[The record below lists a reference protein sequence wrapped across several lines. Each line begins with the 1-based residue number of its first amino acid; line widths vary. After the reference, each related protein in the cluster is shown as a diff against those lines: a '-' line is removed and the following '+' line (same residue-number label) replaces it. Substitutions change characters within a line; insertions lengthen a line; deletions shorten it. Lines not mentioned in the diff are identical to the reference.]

1 MPVSSASMRRRLA
14 VLLTLGIATS
24 AGPISAQH
32 KLGPQQTSFKA
43 PTIAAASDEAER
55 AIKRFTYPNGWKAEL
70 WAAEPDVAHGVA
82 FDVAD
87 DGRVFVAESFR
98 AWRGV
103 PDIRGI
109 MDWLDEDLAC
119 KSVDDRLMMMQ
130 RHLKPDQMAGY
141 YTNTERVRLL
151 RDTKGAGKATIS
163 TVFAENF
170 ATPLDGVA
178 AGVLARGRDVFFANI
193 PNVWRLRDADGD
205 GVADERRSISYGH
218 GIRVG
223 FLGHDLHG
231 LTFGPDGRLYFSI
244 GDRASMIQTEG
255 RTVGTPDSG
264 AVFRCEPDGSNLEM
278 VYQGLRNPQ
287 DLVFDTW
294 GNLFTGDNN
303 SDGGDQARW
312 TWLVEGGDSGWRIGW
327 QFLEGRSAPNPRG
340 PWNSEKMW
348 HPQNDAQP
356 AYLTPPIKNISAGP
370 SGVSH
375 YEGSGSGPE
384 WNDTFTLCDFRG
396 SSSGSGLWKF
406 KHKAKGAGF
415 EIVDDQKFIWSV
427 NATDGHWG
435 PDGAFWLLDWFDG
448 WEPVGKGRIY
458 RFSDPR
464 HSQSELVRETRAHLA
479 AGFSQRSNGEL
490 AKGLGHPNYRVRLGS
505 QFELAARQDDKSLLK
520 AALSGK
526 TLQARIHG
534 LQGVGQVARAQRN
547 TRVPGAKVD
556 SLERLIP
563 LLADPAAEI
572 RAVAAT
578 VLGDARYGRSY
589 EALIRLTRDS
599 DAHTRALATIALGKL
614 GRRESI
620 PAVFEL
626 LAQNA
631 DKDPY
636 LRHAGV
642 MALLGANDID
652 ALINNARHPNE
663 SVRMGVLLA
672 LRRLERNEIV
682 AFLADASP
690 RVLTEAARAINDQP
704 IPGAMEALARLIERP
719 GLSEAPLMRRVLNAN
734 YRFGTEGT
742 AKALASYAARE
753 DAPAAL
759 RAEAVDALAQW
770 PANSGRDR
778 ITGLWRPT
786 AFARSEKIPGEALK
800 PVAGALLASAPVP
813 VRAAA
818 ARAAGVLKISEASPA
833 LAALVI
839 QGAADG
845 PTRSDALRA
854 LSQLQTPDYAA
865 ALNAAREDKDEK
877 VRSLATQLAVEVP
890 PVAARTAGAGAT
902 GSGGGSIAPLEK
914 ALAGGSLTEKQ
925 SALATLATVKGP
937 EADMLLKH
945 WMDGVLAG
953 TVAPEL
959 ELDVIEAA
967 GQRDSLKAQIAQYKS
982 RLDAKD
988 PSAAWKACLVGGN
1001 AEAGKKVF
1009 VERAEVSCVRCHKV
1023 QGEGGEVGPELTGLG
1038 KKNGRAYLLTSI
1050 LYPNAAIA
1058 AGFENVLVNLKGGQS
1073 YAGIIKS
1080 ESATE
1085 LVLNSAEDGLVTVKK
1100 SEITSR
1106 EKGLSGMPEGFGDLL
1121 SKQDLRNLIEYLATA
1136 E

>member
-1 MPVSSASMRRRLA
+1 MPVTPALLRRRLA
-14 VLLTLGIATS
+14 AAIALGAAASTAT
-24 AGPISAQH
+24 ALAQH

-43 PTIAAASDEAER
+43 PTIAAASDEGER
-55 AIKRFTYPNGWKAEL
+55 AIKRFTYPQGWKAEL

-82 FDVAD
+82 LDVAD

-151 RDTKGAGKATIS
+151 RDPKGTGKATVS

-244 GDRASMIQTEG
+244 GDRASMVQSEG

-264 AVFRCEPDGSNLEM
+264 AVFRCEPDGSGLEM

-287 DLVFDTW
+287 DMVFDAW

-375 YEGSGSGPE
+375 YEGTGSGPE
-384 WNDTFTLCDFRG
+384 WNNTFTLCDFRG

-406 KHKAKGAGF
+406 KHQAKGAGF

-458 RFSDPR
+458 RFTDPR
-464 HSQSELVRETRAHLA
+464 HSASDLVRETKTLLA
-479 AGFSQRSNGEL
+479 AGFSQRSNGDL
-490 AKGLGHPNYRVRLGS
+490 AKGLAHPNYRVRLGS
-505 QFELAARQDDKSLLK
+505 QFELAARGDDKALLK

-526 TLQARIHG
+526 TLHARLHG
-534 LQGVGQVARAQRN
+534 IQGVGQVARSQRN
-547 TRVPGAKVD
+547 TRAAGAKVE

-563 LLADPAAEI
+563 LVGDPEPKV

-578 VLGDARYGRSY
+578 VLGDARYDRAY
-589 EALIRLTRDS
+589 EALVRLTRDA
-599 DAHTRALATIALGKL
+599 DAHTRALGTIALGKL

-626 LAQNA
+626 LAANA
-631 DKDPY
+631 DQDPY

-652 ALINNARHPNE
+652 ALVNSARHPNG

-672 LRRLERNEIV
+672 LRRLERNEIS

-690 RVLTEAARAINDQP
+690 RVVTEAARAINDQP
-704 IPGAMEALARLIERP
+704 IPGAMESLARLIERP
-719 GLSEAPLMRRVLNAN
+719 GLTEAPLMRRVLNAN
-734 YRFGTEGT
+734 YRFGTDGT
-742 AKALASYAARE
+742 AKALAAYAAR
-753 DAPAAL
+753 DGAPETL
-759 RAEAVDALAQW
+759 RAEAIDALAQW

-786 AFARSEKIPGEALK
+786 AFARSEKVPAEALK
-800 PVAGALLASAPVP
+800 PVATGLLSSAPTP
-813 VRAAA
+813 VRAAV
-818 ARAAGVLKISEASPA
+818 ARATGVLRIAEASPA
-833 LAALVI
+833 LAALVV

-845 PTRSDALRA
+845 ATRSEALRA
-854 LSQLQTPDYAA
+854 LSVLQTPDYAT
-865 ALNAAREDKDEK
+865 ALAAAREDKDEK
-877 VRSLATQLAVEVP
+877 VRTLATQLAVEAP
-890 PVAARTAGAGAT
+890 PIAARAAAGAAGV
-902 GSGGGSIAPLEK
+902 GGSIAPLEK
-914 ALAGGSLTEKQ
+914 ALAGGSLAEKQ

-937 EADMLLKH
+937 EADALLKQ

-959 ELDVIEAA
+959 ELDVLEAA
-967 GQRDSLKAQIAQYKS
+967 GKREPLKPLLARYQS
-982 RLDAKD
+982 GLDAKD
-988 PSAAWKACLVGGN
+988 PAAPWKACLVGGD

-1009 VERAEVSCVRCHKV
+1009 IERAEVSCVRCHKV

-1058 AGFENVLVNLKGGQS
+1058 AGFENVLVTLKGGQS
-1073 YAGIIKS
+1073 HAGVIKS

-1100 SEITSR
+1100 SEITAR

-1121 SKQDLRNLIEYLATA
+1121 SRQDLRNLVEYLATA

>member
-1 MPVSSASMRRRLA
+1 MPV
-14 VLLTLGIATS
+14 TS
-24 AGPISAQH
+24 ATLRRCLATLALGAATTAVPTHAQH

-55 AIKRFTYPNGWKAEL
+55 AIKRFTYPTGWKAEL

-119 KSVDDRLMMMQ
+119 KSVDDRLAMMQ

-141 YTNTERVRLL
+141 YTNTERIRLL
-151 RDTKGAGKATIS
+151 RDPKGTGKATVS

-178 AGVLARGRDVFFANI
+178 AGVLARGNEVFFANI

-205 GVADERRSISYGH
+205 GFADDRRSISYGH

-231 LTFGPDGRLYFSI
+231 LVFGPDGRLYFSI

-264 AVFRCEPDGSNLEM
+264 AVFRCEADGSGLEM

-287 DLVFDTW
+287 DLVFDAW

-375 YEGSGSGPE
+375 YEGTGSGPE

-415 EIVDDQKFIWSV
+415 EIVDDQKFIWSI

-435 PDGAFWLLDWFDG
+435 PDGSFWVLDWFDG

-464 HSQSELVRETRAHLA
+464 HSQSDLVRETKTILSE
-479 AGFSQRSNGEL
+479 GFAKRSSGEL
-490 AKGLGHPNYRVRLGS
+490 SKWLNHPNYRVRLGA
-505 QFELAARQDDKSLLK
+505 QFELATRLDDKALLK

-526 TLQARIHG
+526 TLQARVHG
-534 LQGVGQVARAQRN
+534 LWGVGQIARTQRN
-547 TRVPGAKVD
+547 TRAPGTRVE

-563 LLADPAAEI
+563 LLADAEPKV

-589 EALIRLTRDS
+589 EALVRLTRDT
-599 DAHTRALATIALGKL
+599 DPHTRALGTIALGKL

-620 PAVFEL
+620 PAVFGL
-626 LAQNA
+626 LADNA

-642 MALLGANDID
+642 TALLGANDID
-652 ALINNARHPNE
+652 ALVNNARHTNA
-663 SVRMGVLLA
+663 SVRMGILLA
-672 LRRLERNEIV
+672 MRKLERNEI
-682 AFLADASP
+682 ATFLGDASP
-690 RVLTEAARAINDQP
+690 AIVTEAARAINDQP

-719 GLSEAPLMRRVLNAN
+719 GLTEAPLMRRVLNAN
-734 YRFGTEGT
+734 YRFGTDGT
-742 AKALASYAARE
+742 AGSLAAYSARE
-753 DAPAAL
+753 EAPVAL
-759 RAEAVDALAQW
+759 RVEALDALAQW

-786 AFARSEKIPGEALK
+786 AFARSEKVPGEALK
-800 PVAGALLASAPVP
+800 PRVTALLASAPTP

-818 ARAAGVLKISEASPA
+818 ARAAGSLKLAEASPA

-845 PTRSDALRA
+845 AARSDALRS
-854 LSQLQTPDYAA
+854 LSTLQTPDYAA
-865 ALNAAREDKDEK
+865 ALAAARDDKDEK
-877 VRSLATQLAVEVP
+877 VRSLANQLAVEAP
-890 PVAARTAGAGAT
+890 PVAARGAQPVG
-902 GSGGGSIAPLEK
+902 GSSIAPLEK

-925 SALATLATVKGP
+925 SALATVSSVKTP
-937 EADMLLKH
+937 DAEALLKH
-945 WMDGVLAG
+945 WVEGVLAG

-967 GQRDSLKAQIAQYKS
+967 GARESLKPLLAQYKA

-988 PSAAWKACLVGGN
+988 PTSPWKACLVGGN

-1058 AGFENVLVNLKGGQS
+1058 SGFENVLVNLKGGQS
-1073 YAGIIKS
+1073 YAGVIKS
-1080 ESATE
+1080 ETATE
-1085 LVLNSAEDGLVTVKK
+1085 LVLNSAEDGLITVKK

-1121 SKQDLRNLIEYLATA
+1121 SKQDIRNLIEYLATA

>member
-1 MPVSSASMRRRLA
+1 MPVSSASLRRRLA
-14 VLLTLGIATS
+14 VLLTLGIATT
-24 AGPISAQH
+24 AVPISAQH

-43 PTIAAASDEAER
+43 PNVAAASDEAER

-151 RDTKGAGKATIS
+151 RDPKGTGKATVS

-178 AGVLARGRDVFFANI
+178 AGVLARGKDVFFANI

-278 VYQGLRNPQ
+278 IYQGLRNPQ
-287 DLVFDTW
+287 DMVFDTW

-375 YEGSGSGPE
+375 YEGTGSGPE

-435 PDGAFWLLDWFDG
+435 PDGSFWLLDWFDG

-479 AGFSQRSNGEL
+479 AGFSHRSNGDL
-490 AKGLGHPNYRVRLGS
+490 AKGLAHPNYRVRLGS
-505 QFELAARQDDKSLLK
+505 QFELAARLDDKSLLK

-526 TLQARIHG
+526 TLQARVHG

-563 LLADPAAEI
+563 LLADPVAEV
-572 RAVAAT
+572 RAVTAT

-589 EALIRLTRDS
+589 EALVRLTRDS

-626 LAQNA
+626 LAENA

-652 ALINNARHPNE
+652 ALINHARHPNE

-672 LRRLERNEIV
+672 MRRLERNEIA

-690 RVLTEAARAINDQP
+690 RVVTEAARAINDQP

-719 GLSEAPLMRRVLNAN
+719 GLTEAPLMRRVLNAN

-786 AFARSEKIPGEALK
+786 AFSRSEKIPAEALK

-818 ARAAGVLKISEASPA
+818 ARAAGVLKIAEASPA

-854 LSQLQTPDYAA
+854 LSQLQTSDYAA
-865 ALNAAREDKDEK
+865 ALTAAREDKDEK

-890 PVAARTAGAGAT
+890 PVAARGGGTGAA
-902 GSGGGSIAPLEK
+902 SGGGSIAPLEK

-937 EADMLLKH
+937 EAEALLKH

-959 ELDVIEAA
+959 ELDVLEAA
-967 GQRDSLKAQIAQYKS
+967 GQRESLKSQIAQYKG

-1106 EKGLSGMPEGFGDLL
+1106 EKGLSGMPEGFGELL
-1121 SKQDLRNLIEYLATA
+1121 SKQDIRNLIEYLATA

>member
-1 MPVSSASMRRRLA
+1 MPV
-14 VLLTLGIATS
+14 TS
-24 AGPISAQH
+24 ATLRRCLATLALGAATTAVPTHAQH

-43 PTIAAASDEAER
+43 PTIAPASDEAER
-55 AIKRFTYPNGWKAEL
+55 AIKRLTYPTGWKAEL

-119 KSVDDRLMMMQ
+119 KSVDDRLAMMQ

-141 YTNTERVRLL
+141 YTNTERIRLL
-151 RDTKGAGKATIS
+151 RDPKGTGKATVS

-178 AGVLARGRDVFFANI
+178 AGVLARGNEVFFANI

-205 GVADERRSISYGH
+205 GFADDRRSISYGH

-231 LTFGPDGRLYFSI
+231 LVFGPDGRLYFSI

-255 RTVGTPDSG
+255 HTVGTPDSG
-264 AVFRCEPDGSNLEM
+264 AVFRCEADGSGLEM

-287 DLVFDTW
+287 DLVFDAW

-375 YEGSGSGPE
+375 YEGTGSGPE

-415 EIVDDQKFIWSV
+415 EIVDDQKFIWSI

-435 PDGAFWLLDWFDG
+435 PDGSFWVLDWFDG

-464 HSQSELVRETRAHLA
+464 HSQSDLVRETKTILSE
-479 AGFSQRSNGEL
+479 GFAKRSSGEL
-490 AKGLGHPNYRVRLGS
+490 SKWLSHANYRVRLGA
-505 QFELAARQDDKSLLK
+505 QFELATRQDDKALLK

-526 TLQARIHG
+526 TLQARVHG
-534 LQGVGQVARAQRN
+534 LWGVGQIARTQRN
-547 TRVPGAKVD
+547 TRAPGTRVE

-563 LLADPAAEI
+563 LLADAEPKV

-589 EALIRLTRDS
+589 EALVRLTRDT
-599 DAHTRALATIALGKL
+599 DPHTRALGTIALGKL

-620 PAVFEL
+620 PAVFGL
-626 LAQNA
+626 LADNA

-642 MALLGANDID
+642 TALLGANDID
-652 ALINNARHPNE
+652 ALVNNARHTNA
-663 SVRMGVLLA
+663 SVRMGILLA
-672 LRRLERNEIV
+672 MRKLERNEI
-682 AFLADASP
+682 ATFLGDPSP
-690 RVLTEAARAINDQP
+690 AIVTEAARAINDQP

-719 GLSEAPLMRRVLNAN
+719 GLTEAPLMRRVLNAN
-734 YRFGTEGT
+734 YRFGTDGT
-742 AKALASYAARE
+742 AGSLAAYSARE
-753 DAPAAL
+753 EAPVAL
-759 RAEAVDALAQW
+759 RVEALDALAQW

-786 AFARSEKIPGEALK
+786 AFARSEKVPGEALK
-800 PVAGALLASAPVP
+800 PRVTALLASAPTP

-818 ARAAGVLKISEASPA
+818 ARAAGSLKLAEASPA

-845 PTRSDALRA
+845 AARSDALRS
-854 LSQLQTPDYAA
+854 LSTLQTSDYAA
-865 ALNAAREDKDEK
+865 ALAAARDDKDEK
-877 VRSLATQLAVEVP
+877 VRSLANQLAVEAP
-890 PVAARTAGAGAT
+890 PLAARGAQPVG
-902 GSGGGSIAPLEK
+902 GSSIAPLEK

-925 SALATLATVKGP
+925 SALATVSSVKTP
-937 EADMLLKH
+937 DAEALLKH
-945 WMDGVLAG
+945 WVEGVLAG

-959 ELDVIEAA
+959 ELDVIEASGA
-967 GQRDSLKAQIAQYKS
+967 RESLKPLLAQYKA

-988 PSAAWKACLVGGN
+988 PTSPWKACLVGGN

-1058 AGFENVLVNLKGGQS
+1058 SGFENVLVNLKGGQS
-1073 YAGIIKS
+1073 YAGVIKS
-1080 ESATE
+1080 ETATE
-1085 LVLNSAEDGLVTVKK
+1085 LVLNSAEDGLITVKK

-1121 SKQDLRNLIEYLATA
+1121 SKQDIRNLIEYLATA

>member
-1 MPVSSASMRRRLA
+1 MPAPYAILTRRLA
-14 VLLTLGIATS
+14 AIALGASAT
-24 AGPISAQH
+24 AVPIVAQH

-43 PTIAAASDEAER
+43 PTVAAASDEAER
-55 AIKRFTYPNGWKAEL
+55 AIKRFTYPAGWKAEL

-151 RDTKGAGKATIS
+151 RDPKGTGKATVS

-178 AGVLARGRDVFFANI
+178 AGVLARGKDVFFANI

-205 GVADERRSISYGH
+205 GIADTRRSISYGH

-231 LTFGPDGRLYFSI
+231 LVFGPDGRLYFSI

-264 AVFRCEPDGSNLEM
+264 AVFRCEPDGSSLEM

-287 DLVFDTW
+287 DLVFDTR

-375 YEGSGSGPE
+375 YEGTGAGPE
-384 WNDTFTLCDFRG
+384 WDDTFTLCDFRG

-464 HSQSELVRETRAHLA
+464 HSQSERVRETKALLA
-479 AGFSQRSNGEL
+479 AGFAQRSNSDL
-490 AKGLGHPNYRVRLGS
+490 AKGLAHPNYRVRLGS

-526 TLQARIHG
+526 TLQARLHG
-534 LQGVGQVARAQRN
+534 IQGVGQVARAQRN
-547 TRVPGAKVD
+547 TRVPGARVE

-563 LLADPAAEI
+563 LVADPVAEV

-578 VLGDARYGRSY
+578 VLGDARYDRAY
-589 EALIRLTRDS
+589 EALVRITRDS
-599 DAHTRALATIALGKL
+599 DPHTRALGTIALGKL

-620 PAVFEL
+620 PAVFDL
-626 LAQNA
+626 LAENA

-642 MALLGANDID
+642 MALLGADDID
-652 ALINNARHPNE
+652 ALVNQARHPNE
-663 SVRMGVLLA
+663 SVRMGILLA
-672 LRRLERNEIV
+672 LRRLERNEI
-682 AFLADASP
+682 ATFLADASP
-690 RVLTEAARAINDQP
+690 RVVTEAARAINDQP
-704 IPGAMEALARLIERP
+704 IPGALQALARLIERP
-719 GLSEAPLMRRVLNAN
+719 GLTEAPLMRRVLNAN

-742 AKALASYAARE
+742 AKALAAYAGRDE
-753 DAPAAL
+753 APVGL
-759 RAEAVDALAQW
+759 RAEAIDALAQW

-786 AFARSEKIPGEALK
+786 AFARSEKIPAEALK
-800 PVAGALLASAPVP
+800 PVATGLLSSAPTQ

-818 ARAAGVLKISEASPA
+818 ARAAGVLKITEASPA
-833 LAALVI
+833 LSALVV

-845 PTRSDALRA
+845 PTRSEALKA
-854 LSQLQTPDYAA
+854 LSLLRTPDYAT
-865 ALNAAREDKDEK
+865 ALAAAREDKDDK

-890 PVAARTAGAGAT
+890 PVAARATGAAGGQTAG
-902 GSGGGSIAPLEK
+902 GSVAPLEK
-914 ALAGGSLTEKQ
+914 ALATGSLTEKQ

-937 EADMLLKH
+937 EADALLKQ
-945 WMDGVLAG
+945 WMEGVLAG

-959 ELDVIEAA
+959 ELDVLEASA
-967 GQRDSLKAQIAQYKS
+967 QREPLKDLLARYRG

-988 PSAAWKACLVGGN
+988 ASAAWKACLVGGN

-1009 VERAEVSCVRCHKV
+1009 IERAELSCVRCHKV

-1038 KKNGRAYLLTSI
+1038 KKNGRGYLLTSI

-1058 AGFENVLVNLKGGQS
+1058 TGFENVLVTLKGGQS

-1100 SEITSR
+1100 SEITAR
-1106 EKGLSGMPEGFGDLL
+1106 EKGLSGMPEGFGDLI

>member
-1 MPVSSASMRRRLA
+1 MPVPSATLRRRLA
-14 VLLTLGIATS
+14 AITLGVATT
-24 AGPISAQH
+24 AIPALAQH

-43 PTIAAASDEAER
+43 PAIAAASDEAER
-55 AIKRFTYPNGWKAEL
+55 AIKRFTYPAGWKAEL

-119 KSVDDRLMMMQ
+119 KSVDDRLAMMR

-141 YTNTERVRLL
+141 YTNTERIRLL
-151 RDTKGAGKATIS
+151 RDTRGAGKATVS

-178 AGVLARGRDVFFANI
+178 AGVLARGQDVFFANI

-231 LTFGPDGRLYFSI
+231 LVFGPDGRLYFSI

-255 RTVGTPDSG
+255 HTVGTPDSG
-264 AVFRCEPDGSNLEM
+264 AVFRCEPDGSHLEM

-287 DLVFDTW
+287 DLVFDAW

-348 HPQNDAQP
+348 HPQNNAQP
-356 AYLTPPIKNISAGP
+356 AYLTPPIKNISSGP

-375 YEGSGSGPE
+375 YEGTGSGPE

-435 PDGAFWLLDWFDG
+435 PDGSFWVLDWFDG

-464 HSQSELVRETRAHLA
+464 HIQSELVRETKAILA
-479 AGFSQRSNGEL
+479 EGFAKRSVGDLSKWLNH
-490 AKGLGHPNYRVRLGS
+490 ANYRVRLGA
-505 QFELAARQDDKSLLK
+505 QFELAARQDDKALLK
-520 AALSGK
+520 AALSAK
-526 TLQARIHG
+526 TLHARIHG
-534 LQGVGQVARAQRN
+534 IWGVGQVARAQRN
-547 TRVPGAKVD
+547 TAVSGARVD

-563 LLADPAAEI
+563 LLADTDAKV

-599 DAHTRALATIALGKL
+599 DPHTRALGTIALGKL

-620 PAVFEL
+620 PAVFDL
-626 LAQNA
+626 LADNA

-636 LRHAGV
+636 LRHAAV
-642 MALLGANDID
+642 TALLGANDID
-652 ALINNARHPNE
+652 ALVNHVRHANA
-663 SVRMGVLLA
+663 SVRMGILLA
-672 LRRLERNEIV
+672 MRKLERNEIA

-690 RVLTEAARAINDQP
+690 AIVTEAARAISDQP
-704 IPGAMEALARLIERP
+704 IPGAMEAMARLIERP
-719 GLSEAPLMRRVLNAN
+719 GLTDAPLLRRVLNAN
-734 YRFGTEGT
+734 YRFGTEAT
-742 AKALASYAARE
+742 ARALAAYSTRE
-753 DAPAAL
+753 DAPVNF
-759 RAEAVDALAQW
+759 RVEAIDALTEW

-786 AFARSEKIPGEALK
+786 AFARSEKVPGEALK
-800 PVAGALLASAPVP
+800 PLANGLLAAAPAP
-813 VRAAA
+813 VRAAT
-818 ARAAGVLKISEASPA
+818 ARAAGTLKLTEASPA
-833 LAALVI
+833 LAALII

-845 PTRSDALRA
+845 AARSDALRS
-854 LSQLQTPDYAA
+854 LSLLKTPEYAA
-865 ALNAAREDKDEK
+865 ALAAARDDKDEK

-890 PVAARTAGAGAT
+890 PIAARNGGS
-902 GSGGGSIAPLEK
+902 GSNSGGGGSTGPLEK
-914 ALAGGSLTEKQ
+914 ALASGSLTEKQ
-925 SALATLATVKGP
+925 SALSTLASVKG
-937 EADMLLKH
+937 ADADALLKH
-945 WMDGVLAG
+945 WLDGVLAG
-953 TVAPEL
+953 TVAAEL
-959 ELDVIEAA
+959 ELDVLEAA
-967 GQRDSLKAQIAQYKS
+967 GQRESLKPLLTQYKS

-1009 VERAEVSCVRCHKV
+1009 AERAEVSCVRCHKV

-1038 KKNGRAYLLTSI
+1038 KKNGRSYLLTSI
-1050 LYPNAAIA
+1050 IYPNAAIA
-1058 AGFENVLVNLKGGQS
+1058 VGFENVLVNLKGGQS
-1073 YAGIIKS
+1073 YAGVIKS

-1085 LVLNSAEDGLVTVKK
+1085 LVINSAEDGLITVKK

-1121 SKQDLRNLIEYLATA
+1121 SKQDIRNLIEYLATA